1 MQLTTITCQNC
12 GNRFQGS
19 YCNICGEQVYHEH
32 EKRFAHFV
40 EEAFHFITHFDTK
53 FFRSFWLIFSKPGV
67 LAQEYAQGRRK
78 KYFSPVSFF
87 MIGVVIYL
95 LFPLMQGMN
104 ISFASHLSNNSELHF
119 YALQRWAQPNPT
131 GREGVFESFT
141 PPHYKD
147 LRDAVEALAKRKF
160 GPGGPFHPDTPGPW
174 KDSLTVRKSAQVH
187 DERFKRLVALQAQY
201 MFDTFGKFPATV
213 SSVYILMYL
222 QAQHIDTEYYDKLFK
237 PGAYLPTHPASC
249 VLARRRPSG
258 MTLRAAVSARAR
270 GSPNAAPRPRRSR
283 R

>member
-119 YALQRWAQPNPT
+119 YAPQRWAQHKALVEHVSLEHLAEKFDHTSPKISKVLLVILIPLSALVLSLLFNR
-131 GREGVFESFT
+131 GRHYYYFDHLMFAAEFNSFYLYATFFLLPLLVILISRVFGLGLDAGDNAFFLT
-141 PPHYKD
+141 FQGLIILLALTTALKRFYK
-147 LRDAVEALAKRKF
+147 LRLFIALLYALLF
-160 GPGGPFHPDTPGPW
+160 
-174 KDSLTVRKSAQVH
+174 
-187 DERFKRLVALQAQY
+187 LVSYLITILIY
-201 MFDTFGKFPATV
+201 R
-213 SSVYILMYL
+213 YILFAFVM
-222 QAQHIDTEYYDKLFK
+222 LFI
-237 PGAYLPTHPASC
+237 
-249 VLARRRPSG
+249 
-258 MTLRAAVSARAR
+258 
-270 GSPNAAPRPRRSR
+270 
-283 R
+283 